1 MSAPPATGVTERM
14 IIPVRGTKEDWKEPL
29 KAYLLA
35 LKQQDGYLRTRWGLG
50 LRTSKLWTSFPV
62 FKRDLGCLRWKSKEA
77 HDKFFASSEC
87 AKVMEDFKKVMTGP
101 VKSYFIK
108 FVPYAP
114 RAAIDS
120 PIAECITISGAT
132 MTEDDLRAQIDKVRS
147 MDGLNDLASG
157 FSIDDVDGGKVFV
170 AALGWESLEK
180 SRAADKSAYIPA
192 TGKVES
198 HHVNFHY
205 PVKGFSVTNT
215 H

>member
-1 MSAPPATGVTERM
+1 
-14 IIPVRGTKEDWKEPL
+14 
-29 KAYLLA
+29 
-35 LKQQDGYLRTRWGLG
+35 
-50 LRTSKLWTSFPV
+50 
-62 FKRDLGCLRWKSKEA
+62 
-77 HDKFFASSEC
+77 
-87 AKVMEDFKKVMTGP
+87 MEDFKKVMTGP

>member
-35 LKQQDGYLRTRWGLG
+35 LKQQDGYLRTRWGPWSENEQTL
-50 LRTSKLWTSFPV
+50 
-62 FKRDLGCLRWKSKEA
+62 DLISGWKSKEA

-132 MTEDDLRAQIDKVRS
+132 MTEDDLRAQIDKARS

>member
-1 MSAPPATGVTERM
+1 MSAPPVAGVTERM

-35 LKQQDGYLRTRWGLG
+35 LKLQDGYLRTRWGPWSENEQNL
-50 LRTSKLWTSFPV
+50 
-62 FKRDLGCLRWKSKEA
+62 DLISGWKSKEA

-132 MTEDDLRAQIDKVRS
+132 MTEDELRAQIDNARS

>member
-14 IIPVRGTKEDWKEPL
+14 IIPVKGTKEDWKEPL

-35 LKQQDGYLRTRWGLG
+35 LKQHDGYLRTRWGPWSENEQIL
-50 LRTSKLWTSFPV
+50 
-62 FKRDLGCLRWKSKEA
+62 DLISGIKKNLACGWKSQEA
-77 HDKFFASSEC
+77 HDEFFASAEC
-87 AKVMEDFKKVMTGP
+87 AKVMDEFKKVMTGSI
-101 VKSYFIK
+101 KSYFIK

-132 MTEDDLRAQIDKVRS
+132 MTEDEMRAQIDKARS

-157 FSIDDVDGGKVFV
+157 FSVGDVDGGKVFV
-170 AALGWESLEK
+170 AALGWESIEK
-180 SRAADKSAYIPA
+180 SRAADKSAYIPS

-205 PVKGFSVTNT
+205 PIKGFSVTNT

>member
-1 MSAPPATGVTERM
+1 MSAPPSTGITERM
-14 IIPVRGTKEDWKEPL
+14 IIPVKGTKEDWKEPL

-35 LKQQDGYLRTRWGLG
+35 LKQQDGYLRTRWGPW
-50 LRTSKLWTSFPV
+50 SENEQIM
-62 FKRDLGCLRWKSKEA
+62 DLISGWKSKEA

-87 AKVMEDFKKVMTGP
+87 SEVMGNFKQVMTCP
-101 VKSYFIK
+101 VNSYFIK

-132 MTEDDLRAQIDKVRS
+132 MTEDEMRARIEEARAA
-147 MDGLNDLASG
+147 DGLNDLASG
-157 FSIDDVDGGKVFV
+157 FSVDEVDEVDGGQGLRRG
-170 AALGWESLEK
+170 AGLGEHG
-180 SRAADKSAYIPA
+180 AADKSAYIPA
-192 TGKVES
+192 TGKVET

-205 PVKGFSVTNT
+205 PVKGFSFPNT

>member
-1 MSAPPATGVTERM
+1 MSAPPSAGVTERM
-14 IIPVRGTKEDWKEPL
+14 IIPVKGTKEDWKEPL

-35 LKQQDGYLRTRWGLG
+35 LKQQDGYLRTRWGPWSENEQIL
-50 LRTSKLWTSFPV
+50 
-62 FKRDLGCLRWKSKEA
+62 DLISGTQIIPKCGWKSKEA

-87 AKVMEDFKKVMTGP
+87 AEVMGNFKKVMTGP

-132 MTEDDLRAQIDKVRS
+132 MTEDEMRAQIEKARAA
-147 MDGLNDLASG
+147 DGLNDLASG
-157 FSIDDVDGGKVFV
+157 FSVDEVDGGRVFV
-170 AALGWESLEK
+170 AALGWESVEK

-192 TGKVES
+192 TGKVET